1 MEAITSLKYKYHFPQ
16 KPQIPVKFRKIE
28 KYYLFIGLFQI
39 KLQYK
44 YKPHLTSELK
54 TLEWD
59 IINSEITS
67 LNSCREQAIFKLDI
81 NYSTGYLDISF

>member
-1 MEAITSLKYKYHFPQ
+1 MTRSLF
-16 KPQIPVKFRKIE
+16 FSDNGLGKIE
-28 KYYLFIGLFQI
+28 PKKII
-39 KLQYK
+39 E
-44 YKPHLTSELK
+44 TEVK

-67 LNSCREQAIFKLDI
+67 LNSCGEQAIFKLDI

>member
-1 MEAITSLKYKYHFPQ
+1 MEGDYINIMKTTFDFNFDLYPAFKQH
-16 KPQIPVKFRKIE
+16 
-28 KYYLFIGLFQI
+28 
-39 KLQYK
+39 
-44 YKPHLTSELK
+44 ELK

-67 LNSCREQAIFKLDI
+67 LNSCGEQAIFKLDI

>member
-1 MEAITSLKYKYHFPQ
+1 MIKYTNLLSCP
-16 KPQIPVKFRKIE
+16 
-28 KYYLFIGLFQI
+28 
-39 KLQYK
+39 
-44 YKPHLTSELK
+44 ELK

-67 LNSCREQAIFKLDI
+67 LNSCGEQAIFKLDI

>member
-1 MEAITSLKYKYHFPQ
+1 MTCSLF
-16 KPQIPVKFRKIE
+16 FSDNGLGKIE
-28 KYYLFIGLFQI
+28 PKKII
-39 KLQYK
+39 E
-44 YKPHLTSELK
+44 TELK

-67 LNSCREQAIFKLDI
+67 LNSCGEQAIFKLDI